1 MNTVI
6 GIILAVVA
14 VILVIAG
21 SVWRRKII
29 LEEYEKFR
37 EPENSYTLF
46 IQKHDWGCSVDRVI
60 INAGESALNFTEEDL
75 DPEKFSVSVR
85 YISVDPENRETL
97 EVIKPRF
104 AVRAFFCDIE
114 GNEYM
119 QESGE
124 TPHIALEFVSAANE
138 ECAKPFEEGQKA
150 GNVRQKEP
158 YDYEII
164 HEKFMQPIN
173 ICYDWISPKE

>member
-37 EPENSYTLF
+37 EPENSYSLF
-46 IQKHDWGCSVDRVI
+46 INRHDWGCSVDRII
-60 INAGESALNFTEEDL
+60 INAGDSALNFKEEDL
-75 DPEKFSVSVR
+75 APEKFSVTVN
-85 YISVDPENRETL
+85 YISVDPDNREAL
-97 EVIKPRF
+97 EVTKPRF

-114 GNEYM
+114 GNELEPES
-119 QESGE
+119 QEI
-124 TPHIALEFVSAANE
+124 PHIALDFISAANE

-150 GNVRQKEP
+150 GNVRQKDP
-158 YDYEII
+158 YNYEII

-173 ICYDWISPKE
+173 ICYDWISVEE